1 MRPEMQI
8 VPAIDIQQ
16 GEVVRAVAGERLAY
30 LPLQSK
36 LAKSADPE
44 EIGRALAEKC
54 GLSLAYLADLDA
66 IKGDQPNW
74 DLYRR
79 LIACGLVLWI
89 DAGLVSTKDCAEMA
103 RFAAEYPEVQGI
115 IVGMESVS
123 DREAFLQ
130 FRKIVDP
137 DLLIFSLDLKD
148 GRPLTKDPN
157 WQQQIAI
164 EIATDIAQQ
173 GIKRMIVID
182 LARIGMHGGSGTRRL
197 CVQIHQEFPD
207 LALYAGGGVRS
218 LDDLHAIEHWGCQA
232 ALISSSLHD
241 GWITKQEIE
250 AFGSSDATA

>member
-74 DLYRR
+74 DLYRQ

-89 DAGLVSTKDCAEMA
+89 DAGFNLPLRVDDTA
-103 RFAAEYPEVQGI
+103 RAASG
-115 IVGMESVS
+115 S
-123 DREAFLQ
+123 RELRGQ
-130 FRKIVDP
+130 RDP
-137 DLLIFSLDLKD
+137 
-148 GRPLTKDPN
+148 
-157 WQQQIAI
+157 Q
-164 EIATDIAQQ
+164 
-173 GIKRMIVID
+173 
-182 LARIGMHGGSGTRRL
+182 RR
-197 CVQIHQEFPD
+197 
-207 LALYAGGGVRS
+207 GN
-218 LDDLHAIEHWGCQA
+218 
-232 ALISSSLHD
+232 
-241 GWITKQEIE
+241 
-250 AFGSSDATA
+250 